1 MKVAFAGSPDAAVP
15 VLHALAGSGHEV
27 ALVVTQPQKP
37 RGRSGKVT
45 PTPVGQAAEDLG
57 LRVIAPATI
66 NADEPMADLDTSG
79 AQALCV
85 AAFGQILR
93 APLLASRPCI
103 NVHYSLLPAY
113 RGAAPVER
121 AIMDGLTETGVTIM
135 QMDEGLDTGAMVSAE
150 RVTIGPDD
158 DAGKLLGRL
167 GEVGGRLLVEAVD
180 SLEAGTFAPT
190 PQPDE
195 GMSIAPKITDLD
207 RPLDPA
213 LPADVLA
220 NRVRALSPHVGATLE
235 IDGERFKIWRSRART
250 ETAGPGLHNDA
261 GTLVMGCAT
270 GSLEIV
276 ELQPPSRARMDVG
289 AFLRGYRGPL
299 KLDA

>member
-27 ALVVTQPQKP
+27 TLVVTQPQKP

-45 PTPVGQAAEDLG
+45 PTPVGQAAADLG
-57 LRVIAPATI
+57 LPVIAPPTI
-66 NADEPMADLDTSG
+66 NADEPMAELDASG
-79 AQALCV
+79 AAAVCV

-121 AIMDGLTETGVTIM
+121 AIMDGRTETGVTIM
-135 QMDEGLDTGAMVSAE
+135 QMDEGLDTGPMISAE
-150 RVTIGPDD
+150 TVAIGPED
-158 DAGKLLGRL
+158 DAGALLARL

-180 SLEAGTFAPT
+180 ALEAGTFEPT

-195 GMSIAPKITDLD
+195 GMSIAPKVTDVD

-213 LPADVLA
+213 LPADALA
-220 NRVRALSPHVGATLE
+220 NRVRALSPHIGATLD
-235 IDGERFKIWRSRART
+235 IDGERFKVWRSRAR
-250 ETAGPGLHNDA
+250 ADQGAPGLRNDA
-261 GTLVMGCAT
+261 GTLVMGCAA
-270 GSLEIV
+270 GSLEIL

-299 KLDA
+299 KLGA